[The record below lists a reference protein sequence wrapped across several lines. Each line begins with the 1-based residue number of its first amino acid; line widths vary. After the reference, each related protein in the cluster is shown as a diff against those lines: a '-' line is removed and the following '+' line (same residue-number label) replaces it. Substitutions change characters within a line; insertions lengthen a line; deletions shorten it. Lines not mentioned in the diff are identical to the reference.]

1 MITTKITCFSDVLSY
16 LESHEATK
24 ALSKTITDWLAGYH
38 RTPDDVTDWL
48 AGYHRTPDDVTD
60 YFIGARN
67 DLPDTEDLTNVRM
80 PVTPIYDLAVT
91 FKDDS
96 ETKASFMLWRGIWM
110 HD

>member
-24 ALSKTITDWLAGYH
+24 ALSKTI
-38 RTPDDVTDWL
+38 TDWL